1 MVADVSLLLRIAATL
16 AAVLSA
22 ACGSSDEAAPREFRH
37 VDGEAFQ
44 WQNGSIR
51 LGRDGHGTQLTVQI
65 FDDPT
70 PLDCRRAVFGPC
82 TVTTCTHPVEAEFA
96 VNNGGLIHLEWGP
109 TALDIATYGDIA
121 SYALHPSPPW
131 AAGETISFTAD
142 FALGPPIDEKLV
154 APPLLV
160 LKRPD
165 FEPSFNG
172 APSAWGVTL
181 DTSRDLH
188 VEWEATAIGAV
199 LANLVC
205 ANLDAGQGSFVSC
218 TAPAADG
225 ALVAP
230 ASVLHH
236 LPTTG
241 CSAGSSIEILAGDF
255 RDIQTAAWRYRLE
268 VTRDAQTAEGV
279 DASTALTPR

>member
-1 MVADVSLLLRIAATL
+1 MAAEVSLPLRIAVTL
-16 AAVLSA
+16 AAAASV

-44 WQNGSIR
+44 VEHGTIR
-51 LGRDGHGTQLTVQI
+51 LGQDGYGVALMVLVRENPMI
-65 FDDPT
+65 V
-70 PLDCRRAVFGPC
+70 DCRRAVFGPC
-82 TVTTCTHPVEAEFA
+82 AVMTCTRPADTDITL
-96 VNNGGLIHLEWGP
+96 NNTGLIHLEWGS
-109 TALDIATYGDIA
+109 TALDVPTYGDIA

-131 AAGETISFTAD
+131 AAGATISFTAD

-188 VEWEATAIGAV
+188 VEWEAIANGV
-199 LANLVC
+199 VQANLVC
-205 ANLDAGQGSFVSC
+205 ANMKAGQGTVVTC

-241 CSAGSSIEILAGDF
+241 CSAGSSIEIVAGDF

-268 VTRDAQTAEGV
+268 VTRDAQTSEGV